1 MAILR
6 VTKMENKQKGSAEIV
21 VLIAVVLVIG
31 LLSFAVGRLTSR
43 PSAEGVTSVSGSSTS
58 DPTRDH
64 FLLIDGAIKVA
75 TSSPWM
81 SVISSGTCSL
91 VADTSIAATS
101 TGTATCATTGS
112 QVGDQIFISLA
123 TTSTALSRQYSI
135 IGTVAGSNSS
145 TVRLLNLT
153 GTAAVP
159 SATNSFGSSTQY
171 QILRSN

>member
-1 MAILR
+1 
-6 VTKMENKQKGSAEIV
+6 MENKQKGSAEIV

-43 PSAEGVTSVSGSSTS
+43 PSAEAVTSVPGASTS
-58 DPTRDH
+58 DPTNDH
-64 FLLIDGAIKVA
+64 FVRIDGAIKVA
-75 TSSPWM
+75 TSSPWI
-81 SVISSGTCSL
+81 SVISAGTCSL

-101 TGTATCATTGS
+101 TGTGTCAATGA
-112 QVGDQIFISLA
+112 QVGDQVFVSLA
-123 TTSTALSRQYSI
+123 TTSTAISRNWAVV
-135 IGTVAGSNSS
+135 GTVAASNSI